1 MKLVS
6 LVIFCVTLLIAV
18 PALAQSKTFN
28 RTVDFTAGG
37 DLRISTDVGSVRLT
51 SWERNQVE
59 VVARIEA
66 RDNDHVSADYMRRAV
81 EATEIEMTGSGNRVT
96 IKANYDNVPYE
107 SVWGGRN
114 RVIPRIEWEIRA
126 PRRANIDLNT
136 DRSEAEVR
144 GFEGRHSLQADRTP
158 LRVEDMT
165 GDIRLHIDRG
175 NQTRLSNVR
184 GSLQIEADRTD
195 LTFERL
201 QLTADSRVQM
211 DRGKLEMRLAGSQ
224 GLNLSMNKERRNS
237 FQSDF
242 PITTSQF
249 SDSKIEGAINGGG
262 PRLTLQTD
270 RTQVHLKNN

>member
-1 MKLVS
+1 MKLVQLIAF
-6 LVIFCVTLLIAV
+6 LVILSAV
-18 PALAQSKTFN
+18 SLAQSKNFS
-28 RTVDFTAGG
+28 RTVDFAAGG
-37 DLRISTDVGSVRLT
+37 DLRVSTDVGTVKIS
-51 SWERNQVE
+51 SWDRNQVE
-59 VVARIEA
+59 VIAHIEG
-66 RDNDHVSADYMRRAV
+66 RNHESVSADYMRRAV
-81 EATEIEMTGSGNRVT
+81 EATEIEMMGGGSSLT

-126 PRRANIDLNT
+126 PRRANIDLDT

-144 GFEGRHSLQADRTP
+144 GFEGRHSLKTDRSP

-165 GDIRLHIDRG
+165 GELRLNIDRG
-175 NQTRLSNVR
+175 NQTRLSNIR

-201 QLTADSRVQM
+201 QLTGDSRVQM
-211 DRGKLEMRLAGSQ
+211 DRGKLEMRMAGSQ

-242 PITTSQF
+242 PITTSSF
-249 SDSKIEGAINGGG
+249 SDDKIEGSINGGG
-262 PRLTLQTD
+262 PRLTLHTD
-270 RTQVHLKNN
+270 RTQVSLKNN

>member
-1 MKLVS
+1 MKLIQLIAFLVVLSAVS
-6 LVIFCVTLLIAV
+6 L
-18 PALAQSKTFN
+18 AQTKNFN
-28 RTVDFTAGG
+28 RTVDFSPGG
-37 DLRISTDVGSVRLT
+37 DLRVSTDVGTVKIS

-59 VVARIEA
+59 VIARIEG
-66 RDNDHVSADYMRRAV
+66 RKHFNVSADYMRRAV
-81 EATEIEMTGSGNRVT
+81 EATEIEMTGGGNSLT

-126 PRRANIDLNT
+126 PRRANIDLDT

-144 GFEGRHSLQADRTP
+144 GFDGRHSLKTDRSP
-158 LRVEDMT
+158 LSVEDMS
-165 GDIRLHIDRG
+165 GDIRLNIDRG
-175 NQTRLSNVR
+175 NQTRLSNIR

-201 QLTADSRVQM
+201 QLTGDSRVQM

-224 GLNLSMNKERRNS
+224 GLHLSMNKERRNS

-242 PITTSQF
+242 PITTSSF
-249 SDSKIEGAINGGG
+249 SDDRIEGSINGGG
-262 PRLTLQTD
+262 PRLTLRTD
-270 RTQVHLKNN
+270 RTQVYLKNN

>member
-1 MKLVS
+1 MKIVNLFAF
-6 LVIFCVTLLIAV
+6 LVILSVASI
-18 PALAQSKTFN
+18 AQSKNFN
-28 RTVDFTAGG
+28 RTVDFTPGG
-37 DLRISTDVGSVRLT
+37 DLRVNTDVGSVKLI

-59 VVARIEA
+59 VVARIEG
-66 RDNDHVSADYMRRAV
+66 RNNEQVSADYMRRAV
-81 EATEIEMTGSGNRVT
+81 EATRIEITGDTRSLT
-96 IKANYDNVPYE
+96 IKANYEDVPYE

-126 PRRANIDLNT
+126 PRRANIDLDT

-144 GFEGRHSLQADRTP
+144 GFEGRHSLKTDRTP
-158 LRVEDMT
+158 LRADDLA
-165 GDIRLHIDRG
+165 GDIRLNIDRG
-175 NQTRLSNVR
+175 NETRLSSIR

-201 QLTADSRVQM
+201 QLTGDSRVQM

-224 GLNLSMNKERRNS
+224 GLNVSMNKERRSS

-242 PITTSQF
+242 PITTSGF
-249 SDSKIEGAINGGG
+249 NDDKMEGAINGGG

-270 RTQVHLKNN
+270 RTKVYLKNN